1 MALSERDDKLVRY
14 LQEEGWLDPV
24 RMRLIL
30 SMVDRGEAPDVPQ
43 ALKRSEY
50 VDDTLLSQLLSR
62 VGAMPTAAT
71 EKPELSEKD
80 EEEED
85 AVLADRPRIDQL
97 AGIEVG
103 DYKVV
108 ELLGKGAMGVV
119 YKGLAT
125 EGDSAGQ
132 PFAMK
137 FLKPRFLQDPRFL
150 IRFLREARTMEGLRH
165 PGLVAAHGHG
175 QWRDLPFLVM
185 DFVEG
190 NSLADLLRVN
200 KRLFE
205 WRVLWLAS
213 KILAPLQ
220 VLHDAHIVHR
230 DLKPPNIL
238 IDNGYGPRVT
248 DFGVVADLKSA
259 SGRLTKVGSVV
270 GTGAFIAPELAGV
283 SHEKN
288 AVDGRA
294 DLYSLG
300 CVLYCCLV
308 GKPPFAGKKGLDLF
322 LAHKHEAPPPISVH
336 VPVDPRV
343 EAYVMK
349 MLEKAPAD
357 RPQSAEEARQEAN
370 RLMQAVQQPPNR

>member
-1 MALSERDDKLVRY
+1 MALSDRDDKLVRF

-24 RMRLIL
+24 RLRLIL
-30 SMVDRGEAPDVPQ
+30 SMVDRGEAPDIPQ
-43 ALKRSEY
+43 ALRRSEY
-50 VDDTLLSQLLSR
+50 VDDTMLSQLLSR
-62 VGAMPTAAT
+62 VGAMPTAA
-71 EKPELSEKD
+71 PEAAVSEAD
-80 EEEED
+80 EEAEA
-85 AVLADRPRIDQL
+85 AVLADRPMIDEL
-97 AGIEVG
+97 SGIELG
-103 DYKVV
+103 DYKVH

-119 YKGLAT
+119 YKCTAT
-125 EGDSAGQ
+125 EGDAAGQ
-132 PFAMK
+132 HFAVK
-137 FLKPRFLQDPRFL
+137 FLKPRFLADPRFL

-185 DFVEG
+185 DFVDG

-283 SHEKN
+283 SHAKD

-308 GKPPFAGKKGLDLF
+308 GRPPFSGKKGLELF
-322 LAHKHEAPPPISVH
+322 LAHKHDTPPPISHH
-336 VPVDPRV
+336 VPIEPRV
-343 EAYVMK
+343 EAYIMQ
-349 MLEKAPAD
+349 MLEKDPAN
-357 RPQSAEEARQEAN
+357 RPQSAEAARQDAN
-370 RLMQAVQQPPNR
+370 RLMQAIQPPPTR